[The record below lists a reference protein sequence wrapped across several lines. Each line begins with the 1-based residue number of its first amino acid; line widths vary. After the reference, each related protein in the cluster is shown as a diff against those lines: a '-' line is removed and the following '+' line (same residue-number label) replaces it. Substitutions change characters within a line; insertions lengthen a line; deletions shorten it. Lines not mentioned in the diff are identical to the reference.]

1 MTYNLLLTTAPLSPF
16 DQGERE
22 ALGVPRG
29 FRAPAGE
36 WTLRLEGLSRRSSRL
51 LATAARTH
59 GGRIHLGGSGPRRP
73 ILLSLPAK
81 RWAPLRRVLAAGQAP
96 LPLLAREIHSSLVA
110 LAKPSRRLRLARRS
124 IRLGGRTLIFGVLN
138 VTPDS
143 FSDGGRWL
151 DPDRAVERAEEMVGE
166 GADGIDVGG
175 ESTRPGSRPVPAS
188 EEIRRILPIIER
200 IAHRVRVPL
209 SVDTTKAAVARAA
222 LSAGAEIVNDISGFS
237 FDPRMADVAARHRSG
252 VIRDGSDSVYG
263 DFRDILSHIRGRP
276 RSMQDNPRYR
286 HLVPEVLAFLRKG
299 IGRALAAGVHRESI
313 LIDPGIGFGK
323 TAGQN
328 LLLLRHL
335 RLLRSAGCPILVG
348 ASRKSFLG
356 KILDRGPEER
366 LEGSLAAA
374 ALAIFN
380 GASALRVHDVAE
392 TVRTARVAE
401 AIRNGAMER

>member
-143 FSDGGRWL
+143 FFDGGRWL
-151 DPDRAVERAEEMVGE
+151 DPDRAVERAEEMVSE

-188 EEIRRILPIIER
+188 EEIRRILPVIER

-237 FDPRMADVAARHRSG
+237 FDPRMASVAARYRSG
-252 VIRDGSDSVYG
+252 V
-263 DFRDILSHIRGRP
+263 ILSHIRGRP

>member
-1 MTYNLLLTTAPLSPF
+1 
-16 DQGERE
+16 
-22 ALGVPRG
+22 
-29 FRAPAGE
+29 
-36 WTLRLEGLSRRSSRL
+36 
-51 LATAARTH
+51 
-59 GGRIHLGGSGPRRP
+59 
-73 ILLSLPAK
+73 
-81 RWAPLRRVLAAGQAP
+81 
-96 LPLLAREIHSSLVA
+96 
-110 LAKPSRRLRLARRS
+110 
-124 IRLGGRTLIFGVLN
+124 
-138 VTPDS
+138 
-143 FSDGGRWL
+143 
-151 DPDRAVERAEEMVGE
+151 MVSE

-237 FDPRMADVAARHRSG
+237 FDPRMASVAARYRSG
-252 VIRDGSDSVYG
+252 V
-263 DFRDILSHIRGRP
+263 ILSHIRGRP

>member
-59 GGRIHLGGSGPRRP
+59 GGRIHLGGSDPRRP
-73 ILLSLPAK
+73 ILLSLPAE
-81 RWAPLRRVLAAGQAP
+81 RWALLRRVLAAGQAP

-151 DPDRAVERAEEMVGE
+151 DPDRAVERAEEMVSE

-237 FDPRMADVAARHRSG
+237 FDPRMASVAARYRSG
-252 VIRDGSDSVYG
+252 V
-263 DFRDILSHIRGRP
+263 ILSHIRGRP

>member
-1 MTYNLLLTTAPLSPF
+1 MNYNLLLTTAPLFPS

-29 FRAPAGE
+29 FRVPAGE
-36 WTLRLEGLSRRSSRL
+36 WTIRLEGLSKRSSHH
-51 LATAARTH
+51 LATAARAH
-59 GGRIHLGGSGPRRP
+59 GGRIHLGGGGGRRT
-73 ILLSLPAK
+73 IFLSFPSE
-81 RWAPLRRVLAAGQAP
+81 RWAPFRRRLTAEQAP
-96 LPLLAREIHSSLVA
+96 LPLLAREIHASLAA
-110 LAKPSRRLRLARRS
+110 LAKPSRRFRLARRS
-124 IRLGGRTLIFGVLN
+124 VPLGGRTLIFGILN

-151 DPDRAVERAEEMVGE
+151 DPDRAVERAEEMVRE

-175 ESTRPGSRPVPAS
+175 ESTRPGSRTVPAS
-188 EEIRRILPIIER
+188 EEIRRILPVIER
-200 IAHRVRVPL
+200 LAPRVPVPL
-209 SVDTTKAAVARAA
+209 SVDTTKSEVARAA

-237 FDPRMADVAARHRSG
+237 FDPRMAGVAARYRSG
-252 VIRDGSDSVYG
+252 V
-263 DFRDILSHIRGRP
+263 ILSHIRGRP
-276 RSMQDNPRYR
+276 RSMQENPRYR

-299 IGRALAAGVHRESI
+299 IGKALAAGVRRDSI

-335 RLLRSAGCPILVG
+335 QLLRSAGCPILVG

-356 KILDRGPEER
+356 KILDRGPEQR

-380 GASALRVHDVAE
+380 GASALRVHDVSE
-392 TVRTARVAE
+392 TVRAARVAE
-401 AIRNGAMER
+401 AIRDGGLER

>member
-1 MTYNLLLTTAPLSPF
+1 VYPFESVTHNLLLTKAPLFPN

-22 ALGVPRG
+22 ALGVPRS
-29 FRAPAGE
+29 FRVSAGE
-36 WTLRLEGLSRRSSRL
+36 WIVRLEGTSKRSSGL
-51 LATAARTH
+51 LATVARAH
-59 GGRIHLGGSGPRRP
+59 GGRIHLGGSGGTRT
-73 ILLSLPAK
+73 ILLSLPAES
-81 RWAPLRRVLAAGQAP
+81 WAPFRRRLAGGPAP
-96 LPLLAREIHSSLVA
+96 LASLAREIRSSLAAV
-110 LAKPSRRLRLARRS
+110 AKPSRRLRLARRS
-124 IRLGGRTLIFGVLN
+124 LPLGGRTLILGILN

-151 DPDRAVERAEEMVGE
+151 DPDRAVERAEEMVRE

-188 EEIRRILPIIER
+188 EEIRRILPVIER
-200 IAHRVRVPL
+200 LAHRVPVPL
-209 SVDTTKAAVARAA
+209 SVDTTKSEVARAA

-237 FDPRMADVAARHRSG
+237 FDARMADVAARHRSG
-252 VIRDGSDSVYG
+252 VI
-263 DFRDILSHIRGRP
+263 LSHIRGRP
-276 RSMQDNPRYR
+276 RSMQENPRYR

-299 IGRALAAGVHRESI
+299 IGKALAAGVRRDSI

-323 TAGQN
+323 TAAQN

-356 KILDRGPEER
+356 RILDRGPDER

-380 GASALRVHDVAE
+380 GASALRVHDVSE
-392 TVRTARVAE
+392 TVRAARIAE
-401 AIRNGAMER
+401 AIRGTGQER